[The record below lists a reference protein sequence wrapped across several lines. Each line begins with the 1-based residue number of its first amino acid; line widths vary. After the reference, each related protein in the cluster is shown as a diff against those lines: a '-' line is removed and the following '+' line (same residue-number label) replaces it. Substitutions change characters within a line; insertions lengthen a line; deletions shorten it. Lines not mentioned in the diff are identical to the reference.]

1 MADEGA
7 KIAELYEEFI
17 KDFLLPLF
25 AGGEAHAVRALPP
38 GILESFAYSTPSD
51 SEIEFELQT
60 LMLRAASEIAP
71 IDALPANDF
80 GATGMAMA
88 LHNLGAIT
96 DPMLDRTFSR
106 GSIKVMREWIEA
118 IIAAIPPPR
127 TRGEALSRHVIAER
141 ALLFQREDT
150 VVKNW
155 AYTYR
160 FYGRPP
166 PANVVAMPRLRFVKE
181 QKSRRGILDILEEG
195 IDDESLLGLLTELI
209 ARSPVTQLLNLQ
221 LYPRL
226 VFGMAT
232 LAVLSDSGLR
242 GGIVQALIKSGTSAV
257 AQPLGH
263 ALRELSAVGAPGEYL
278 YVALAF
284 IAELQVLEVLD
295 ERAGHTPIAE
305 PAVGDEELFA
315 AVLPA
320 VILHETPLASAV
332 ALSETDL
339 ERVRRRAELRRQQ
352 AGDDAVEFA
361 RSILDR
367 ALPLPVSSGAP
378 VAV

>member
-1 MADEGA
+1 MADEST
-7 KIAELYEEFI
+7 KIGELYEEFI
-17 KDFLLPLF
+17 KEFLLPLF
-25 AGGEAHAVRALPP
+25 AGGEAHAVRPLPP
-38 GILESFAYSTPSD
+38 GVMETFAYGTISD
-51 SEIEFELQT
+51 TEVEFDLQSH
-60 LMLRAASEIAP
+60 MLRAASEIAP
-71 IDALPANDF
+71 LQGLPANDF
-80 GATGMAMA
+80 GAMGMAMA

-106 GSIKVMREWIEA
+106 GSLKTMREWIEA
-118 IIAAIPPPR
+118 IIDAIPPPR

-166 PANVVAMPRLRFVKE
+166 PANVTAMPRLRFVKE
-181 QKSRRGILDILEEG
+181 QKSRRRMLEILEEG
-195 IDDESLLGLLTELI
+195 VDEESLTGLLTQLI

-221 LYPRL
+221 LYPRF
-226 VFGMAT
+226 VFGMAA

-242 GGIVQALIKSGTSAV
+242 NGVVQALIKTGTNKV

-278 YVALAF
+278 HVALAF
-284 IAELQVLEVLD
+284 LAELQVLEVLD
-295 ERAGHTPIAE
+295 ERAGHVPIAE

-320 VILHETPLASAV
+320 VVQHDTPLSDV
-332 ALSETDL
+332 IALSASDL
-339 ERVRRRAELRRQQ
+339 ERVQRRAELRRQQ

-367 ALPLPVSSGAP
+367 ARPLPVSSALGA
-378 VAV
+378 

>member
-1 MADEGA
+1 MADDIA
-7 KIAELYEEFI
+7 KIGELYEEFI

-38 GILESFAYSTPSD
+38 GVLETFAYSTPSD
-51 SEIEFELQT
+51 TDVEFDLQT
-60 LMLRAASEIAP
+60 YMLRAASEIAP
-71 IDALPANDF
+71 LDALPANDF
-80 GATGMAMA
+80 GAMGMAMA

-106 GSIKVMREWIEA
+106 GSIKTMRAWIEA
-118 IIAAIPPPR
+118 IIDSIPPPR

-141 ALLFQREDT
+141 ALQFEREDT

-166 PANVVAMPRLRFVKE
+166 PANVVAMPRLRFVKQ
-181 QKSRRGILDILEEG
+181 QKSRREILDILEEG
-195 IDDESLLGLLTELI
+195 IDDESLLGLLKELI

-221 LYPRL
+221 LYPQL
-226 VFGMAT
+226 VFGLAT
-232 LAVLSDSGLR
+232 LAVLSDPGLR
-242 GGIVQALIKSGTSAV
+242 SGIVQALVKTGTSGV

-278 YVALAF
+278 HVALLF

-295 ERAGHTPIAE
+295 ERAGHIPVAE

-320 VILHETPLASAV
+320 VVQHQTPLADVVELAES
-332 ALSETDL
+332 DL
-339 ERVRRRAELRRQQ
+339 ERVQRRAELRRQQ
-352 AGDDAVEFA
+352 AGDDAVDFA

-367 ALPLPVSSGAP
+367 ARPLPVSSAAP
-378 VAV
+378 LGN

>member
-1 MADEGA
+1 MAQDA
-7 KIAELYEEFI
+7 KIGELYEEFI

-38 GILESFAYSTPSD
+38 GLLETFAYSTPSD
-51 SEIEFELQT
+51 TDVEFDLQSH
-60 LMLRAASEIAP
+60 MLRAASEIAP
-71 IDALPANDF
+71 LDALPENDF
-80 GATGMAMA
+80 GAMGMAMA

-106 GSIKVMREWIEA
+106 GSIKTIRAWIDA

-166 PANVVAMPRLRFVKE
+166 PANVTAMPKLRFVKQ
-181 QKSRRGILDILEEG
+181 QKSRKGIVDILEEG
-195 IDDESLLGLLTELI
+195 IDDESLLGVLTELI
-209 ARSPVTQLLNLQ
+209 ARSPVTQLLNLD
-221 LYPRL
+221 LYPRM
-226 VFGMAT
+226 VFGLAT
-232 LAVLSDSGLR
+232 LAVLSDPGLR
-242 GGIVQALIKSGTSAV
+242 SGIVQALIKTGTSSV

-278 YVALAF
+278 HVALAF
-284 IAELQVLEVLD
+284 LAELQVLEVLD
-295 ERAGHTPIAE
+295 ERAGHIPISE
-305 PAVGDEELFA
+305 PAVGDEELFT

-320 VILHETPLASAV
+320 AIEHETLANVV
-332 ALSETDL
+332 ALAEPDL
-339 ERVRRRAELRRQQ
+339 ERVRRRAALRRQQ
-352 AGDDAVEFA
+352 AGDDAVDFA

-367 ALPLPVSSGAP
+367 ARPLPVSSGS
-378 VAV
+378 

>member
-1 MADEGA
+1 MAQDA
-7 KIAELYEEFI
+7 KIGELYEEFI

-38 GILESFAYSTPSD
+38 GLVETFAYSTPSD
-51 SEIEFELQT
+51 TDVEFDLQT
-60 LMLRAASEIAP
+60 HMLRAASEIAP

-80 GATGMAMA
+80 GAMGMAMA

-106 GSIKVMREWIEA
+106 GSIKTMRAWIDA
-118 IIAAIPPPR
+118 IIEAIPPPR

-141 ALLFQREDT
+141 ALQFQREDT

-181 QKSRRGILDILEEG
+181 QKSRREIVDILEEG
-195 IDDESLLGLLTELI
+195 IDEESLLGVLTELI

-221 LYPRL
+221 LYPKL
-226 VFGMAT
+226 VFGLAT
-232 LAVLSDSGLR
+232 LAVLSDPGLR
-242 GGIVQALIKSGTSAV
+242 SGIVQALIKAGTSGV

-263 ALRELSAVGAPGEYL
+263 ALRELSAVGAPAEYL
-278 YVALAF
+278 HVALVF

-295 ERAGHTPIAE
+295 ERVGHTPLAE

-320 VILHETPLASAV
+320 VIQHDTPLANV
-332 ALSETDL
+332 AELAESDL
-339 ERVRRRAELRRQQ
+339 ERVRRRAEVRRQQ
-352 AGDDAVEFA
+352 AGDDAVDFA

-367 ALPLPVSSGAP
+367 ARPLPVSSGAP
-378 VAV
+378 IGT